1 MASER
6 RGCFPFT
13 DIIIFTKYK
22 LGTGANLE
30 MEWLAQISV
39 SIDDSVSKLSLNV
52 SALTNVAS
60 LR

>member
-6 RGCFPFT
+6 RGCFPFA

-30 MEWLAQISV
+30 IEWLAQISV
-39 SIDDSVSKLSLNV
+39 SIDDSVSNWV
-52 SALTNVAS
+52 WMF
-60 LR
+60 RR